1 MPMDNGDLAILGG
14 GGTAAL
20 GFVLG
25 VVQRY
30 VGPRLAALRE
40 RIEKLEISVSRID
53 EKHDSL
59 LERMKGGLL
68 EQREITGQK
77 VTEVHNKMDKE
88 LGDIRAEIA
97 KVRET
102 VGYLRGRTTQGQ
114 RDK

>member
-1 MPMDNGDLAILGG
+1 MQMDAGDLAVVGG

-40 RIEKLEISVSRID
+40 RVEKIETSIGRVD
-53 EKHDSL
+53 EKHDAL
-59 LERMKGGLL
+59 LDKVKAGLL
-68 EQREITGQK
+68 EQREITGHK

-88 LGDIRAEIA
+88 LGDIRSEIS

-102 VGYLRGRTTQGQ
+102 VGYLRGKTTVSGS
-114 RDK
+114 